1 MAIDILFSPTGQSS
15 RNDIVLSGKSCPDLL
30 TPYQGKLLLMKLF
43 KPFIN
48 TFLLAQGVFGVPEA
62 SSFQGGGIAG
72 RISKQRTLGRAQ
84 GRNYGEVGNNG
95 EPGRQVAVQGWA
107 RGVLL
112 WPTVWERT
120 HLPSVL

>member
-1 MAIDILFSPTGQSS
+1 
-15 RNDIVLSGKSCPDLL
+15 
-30 TPYQGKLLLMKLF
+30 MKLF

-48 TFLLAQGVFGVPEA
+48 TFLLAQGVVGVPEA
-62 SSFQGGGIAG
+62 SSFQGGGRAG

-84 GRNYGEVGNNG
+84 DGRNCGEGGNNG

-107 RGVLL
+107 RRALL